1 MGPDNMRLMFNNS
14 IDAEEA
20 LVRDRLLD
28 HKFNKFWPN
37 ERAKEISDLKT
48 FIERKST
55 SKQTIKTLETFGNRR
70 RLYNILLETQRK

>member
-1 MGPDNMRLMFNNS
+1 MMFNNS
-14 IDAEEA
+14 IDVEEA

-28 HKFNKFWPN
+28 HKFNKFWSN
-37 ERAKEISDLKT
+37 ERAKEIADLKT

-70 RLYNILLETQRK
+70 RLYNILLETQRR